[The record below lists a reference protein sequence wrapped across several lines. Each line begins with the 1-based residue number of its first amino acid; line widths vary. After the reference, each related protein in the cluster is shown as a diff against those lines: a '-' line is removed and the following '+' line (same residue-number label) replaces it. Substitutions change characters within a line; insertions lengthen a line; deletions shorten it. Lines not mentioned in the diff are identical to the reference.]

1 MTAGDHV
8 VVTGGMYSCFTG
20 VVSGTQTYRYGD
32 RDEHFVI
39 VRFADGRVSH
49 FHRSLLA
56 YAAVA

>member
-1 MTAGDHV
+1 MTPGDHV
-8 VVTGGMYSCFTG
+8 VVLEGIYHCVTG
-20 VVSGTQTYRYGD
+20 VVTGTETHRYGN

-56 YAAVA
+56 YSAVA